1 MKARDHSP
9 GAQPDEPAGVA
20 PHDAVS
26 PTVAGQAAHWPA
38 ALAAGLIA
46 GVAAWLIGEVAH
58 EFFEPAEVEVIR
70 MGVQTR
76 GPNFD
81 TENEATLKNALLV
94 FGSLGG
100 VLGVALGVG
109 AGMAR
114 RAPRSAATAAVVGLM
129 LGVLAGAG
137 TAAVVLPPALRSRS
151 FREDD
156 LLRPFLV
163 HAALWTPI
171 GAAGGTAFA
180 LGAGRRGSA
189 LAAAALGG
197 ALGTLFG
204 TAAYELIG
212 GLAFPMARTDGVIS
226 LTWPTRLIA
235 RLSVTLGAAV
245 GAALGAQGRRR
256 TSGPSA
262 GPT

>member
-1 MKARDHSP
+1 MEARDRSP
-9 GAQPDEPAGVA
+9 GVQPDEPAGAV
-20 PHDAVS
+20 PHDAAS
-26 PTVAGQAAHWPA
+26 LPAAGRVALWPA

-46 GVAAWLIGEVAH
+46 GVAAWLIGEAAH

-70 MGVQTR
+70 MGQQTR

-81 TENEATLKNALLV
+81 TENEATLKNAVLA

-100 VLGVALGVG
+100 VLGMALGVG
-109 AGMAR
+109 AGVAR
-114 RAPRSAATAAVVGLM
+114 HAPRSAAMAALAGLM
-129 LGVLAGAG
+129 LGALAGAG
-137 TAAVVLPPALRSRS
+137 TAAIVLPPALRSRS

-156 LLRPFLV
+156 LLWPFLV

-171 GAAGGTAFA
+171 GAAGGMAFG

-189 LAAAALGG
+189 LAASALGG
-197 ALGTLFG
+197 ALGALFG

-212 GLAFPMARTDGVIS
+212 GLAFPIARTDDVIS

-235 RLSVTLGAAV
+235 RLGVTLGAAA
-245 GAALGAQGRRR
+245 GAALGARGRRGR
-256 TSGPSA
+256 FGPDA